1 MNFPGKYCCTNG
13 LNNPNCEETTTPRPV
28 TRTKLDTT
36 TRPTIGTTRPTIG
49 TTKKPFKGPTYLP
62 LPTIRTTREP
72 TTPDNYT
79 WGSRG
84 TNTYTYKWSF
94 APWSRD
100 PRWSTVIYST
110 TPEPKYA
117 YDGPSNGPVYKD
129 DFEDN
134 SV

>member
-1 MNFPGKYCCTNG
+1 MNFSGKYCCTNG

-28 TRTKLDTT
+28 TPTKLETT
-36 TRPTIGTTRPTIG
+36 TKSTIG

-84 TNTYTYKWSF
+84 THTYSYKWSF

-100 PRWSTVIYST
+100 PRSRTVIYST

-117 YDGPSNGPVYKD
+117 YDRPSNRPDQKD